1 MPPNPLIMASRCQR
15 EIPPE
20 LVDRIIDFLHD
31 QPKALTAC
39 SLVARS
45 WTVTSKY
52 HQFGMVALITPR
64 CWGKFNRLIET
75 SPTMLR
81 FVRSVIVDVADTYS
95 PWMSVCASFPSL
107 QHITMNGV
115 VSPPWREEAA
125 AISSVA
131 HNITSFTINLTV
143 VRAHY
148 VWPIIRMFPNLVT
161 LGYVGAR
168 CVVTVVPLQLSLPC
182 HSPPISTMSI
192 TNTTLGGVSDALLNP
207 PYPLT
212 SLSTLDIRD
221 VYPERRAS
229 LQALA
234 QAYGGQISR
243 LRLHLRGH
251 RQQCTPLGG
260 FKPLLSC

>member
-1 MPPNPLIMASRCQR
+1 MTSRCQR
-15 EIPPE
+15 GIPPE

-45 WTVTSKY
+45 WTVTSRY
-52 HQFGMVALITPR
+52 HQFSMVALITPR

-107 QHITMNGV
+107 QHITMNGAV
-115 VSPPWREEAA
+115 IPPWREEAA

-131 HNITSFTINLTV
+131 HNITSFTINFTI
-143 VRAHY
+143 VRPPH
-148 VWPIIRMFPNLVT
+148 VWPIVRMFPNLVT
-161 LGYVGAR
+161 LGYGGAR
-168 CVVTVVPLQLSLPC
+168 CVTTSVPLQLSLPC

-192 TNTTLGGVSDALLNP
+192 TTTALGGVLEVLYNP

-212 SLSTLDIRD
+212 TLSTLDILD
-221 VYPERRAS
+221 VYLGRGYNF
-229 LQALA
+229 QALA

-243 LRLHLRGH
+243 LRLYVHGH
-251 RQQCTPLGG
+251 DQQCTSLGG
-260 FKPLLSC
+260 FQPTLSC